1 MSIFMFVFAL
11 VVVAIVSSFL
21 MYIYMSC
28 KVDDV
33 DFDNEYL
40 RNKITHTEQW
50 LIDTR
55 AHSSRETITAVCN
68 NMALG
73 LYVEN
78 DIDNMLKWMQKRD
91 EMVKEYEEKYKN
103 ASFDESTDI
112 YSSVL
117 KFASDTYHNA
127 LIGNNKVLD

>member
-1 MSIFMFVFAL
+1 MFVFAL
-11 VVVAIVSSFL
+11 VVVAICSSFL
-21 MYIYMSC
+21 MYAYMSC

-33 DFDNEYL
+33 DYDNEYL

-68 NMALG
+68 NMALES
-73 LYVEN
+73 YVEN
-78 DIDNMLKWMQKRD
+78 DIDNMLKWMEKRD
-91 EMVKEYEEKYKN
+91 KLVEEYKKKYEN
-103 ASFDESTDI
+103 VSFDESNDI

>member
-1 MSIFMFVFAL
+1 MFVFAL

-21 MYIYMSC
+21 MYVYMSC

-33 DFDNEYL
+33 DYDNEYL

-55 AHSSRETITAVCN
+55 VHSSRETITAVCN
-68 NMALG
+68 NMALES
-73 LYVEN
+73 YVEN
-78 DIDNMLKWMQKRD
+78 DIDNMLKWMEKRD
-91 EMVKEYEEKYKN
+91 KLVEEYKKKYEN
-103 ASFDESTDI
+103 ASFDESTEI

>member
-55 AHSSRETITAVCN
+55 VHSSRETITAVCN
-68 NMALG
+68 NMALES
-73 LYVEN
+73 YVEN
-78 DIDNMLKWMQKRD
+78 DIDNMLKWMEKRD
-91 EMVKEYEEKYKN
+91 KLVEEYKKKYEN
-103 ASFDESTDI
+103 ASFDESTEI
-112 YSSVL
+112 YSSV
-117 KFASDTYHNA
+117 
-127 LIGNNKVLD
+127 

>member
-1 MSIFMFVFAL
+1 MFVVAL
-11 VVVAIVSSFL
+11 VVIAITSSFL
-21 MYIYMSC
+21 MYVYMLG
-28 KVDDV
+28 KVDKV
-33 DFDNEYL
+33 EFDNEYL
-40 RNKITHTEQW
+40 RNKVTHHEQW

-68 NMALG
+68 NMALES
-73 LYVEN
+73 YVEN
-78 DIDNMLKWMQKRD
+78 DIDNMWKWVEKRD
-91 EMVKEYEEKYKN
+91 KLIDEYKKKYEN
-103 ASFDESTDI
+103 VSFDESSEI

>member
-11 VVVAIVSSFL
+11 VAVAIASSFL

-33 DFDNEYL
+33 DYDNEYL
-40 RNKITHTEQW
+40 RNKISHTEQW

-68 NMALG
+68 NMALER
-73 LYVEN
+73 YVEN
-78 DIDNMLKWMQKRD
+78 DIDNMWKWMEKRD
-91 EMVKEYEEKYKN
+91 KLIEEYKKKYEN
-103 ASFDESTDI
+103 ASFDESSDI

-127 LIGNNKVLD
+127 LVGNNKVLD

>member
-1 MSIFMFVFAL
+1 MFVFAL

-21 MYIYMSC
+21 MYVYMSC

-33 DFDNEYL
+33 DYDNEYL
-40 RNKITHTEQW
+40 RNKISHTEQW

-68 NMALG
+68 NMALES
-73 LYVEN
+73 YVEN
-78 DIDNMLKWMQKRD
+78 DIDNMFKWMEKRD
-91 EMVKEYEEKYKN
+91 KMVEEYKKKYEN
-103 ASFDESTDI
+103 VSFDESSDI

-127 LIGNNKVLD
+127 LKGNNKVLD

>member
-21 MYIYMSC
+21 MYVYMSC

-33 DFDNEYL
+33 DYDNEYL

-68 NMALG
+68 NMAIES
-73 LYVEN
+73 YVEN
-78 DIDNMLKWMQKRD
+78 DIDNMLKWMEKRD
-91 EMVKEYEEKYKN
+91 KLIEEYKKKYEN

-127 LIGNNKVLD
+127 LNGNNKVLD

>member
-1 MSIFMFVFAL
+1 MSIFVFVVSLIA
-11 VVVAIVSSFL
+11 VAIVSSFL
-21 MYIYMSC
+21 VYIYMSC

-68 NMALG
+68 NMALES
-73 LYVEN
+73 YVEN
-78 DIDNMLKWMQKRD
+78 DIDNMFKWMEKRD
-91 EMVKEYEEKYKN
+91 KLVEEYKKKYEN
-103 ASFDESTDI
+103 ASFDESTEI